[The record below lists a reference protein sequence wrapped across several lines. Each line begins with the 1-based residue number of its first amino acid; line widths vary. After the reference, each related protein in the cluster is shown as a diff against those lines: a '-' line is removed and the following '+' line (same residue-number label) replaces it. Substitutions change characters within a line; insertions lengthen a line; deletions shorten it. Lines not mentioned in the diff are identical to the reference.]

1 MVNEVF
7 ALDETVALAK
17 QKACEMLGAE
27 EKYVDFEVIQQPSKK
42 VFGMFGG
49 KLAQVKATLKKSPS
63 LKALEYIKEVL
74 FYMGFENIS
83 VKITAEEPDFC
94 EIKID
99 SDNQDDIKLIIG
111 KYGSTLE
118 ALQYLTSLVANE
130 KNEKDEFY
138 KIRLEAGNYKEK
150 RKEILTDL
158 AKRIAEKA
166 SNTHRIIN
174 LEPMKSY
181 ERKIIHTA
189 IGEIEGV
196 KSWSTGE
203 REKRHIVIAPDE
215 DKN

>member
-63 LKALEYIKEVL
+63 LKALEYLKEVL
-74 FYMGFENIS
+74 FYMGFENLS
-83 VKITAEEPDFC
+83 VKITSEGSDFC

-99 SDNQDDIKLIIG
+99 SDNPDDIKLIIG

-118 ALQYLTSLVANE
+118 ALQYLTSFVANE
-130 KNEKDEFY
+130 KNERDEFY
-138 KIRLEAGNYKEK
+138 KIRLEAGNY
-150 RKEILTDL
+150 
-158 AKRIAEKA
+158 
-166 SNTHRIIN
+166 
-174 LEPMKSY
+174 
-181 ERKIIHTA
+181 
-189 IGEIEGV
+189 
-196 KSWSTGE
+196 
-203 REKRHIVIAPDE
+203 REKKKRSS
-215 DKN
+215 N

>member
-83 VKITAEEPDFC
+83 AKITVEESDFC

-111 KYGSTLE
+111 KYGSPLE

-130 KNEKDEFY
+130 KREKDEFY

-150 RKEILTDL
+150 RKEVLTDL

-166 SNTHRIIN
+166 SATHRIIN

-215 DKN
+215 NKN

>member
-83 VKITAEEPDFC
+83 AKITVEDSGFC

-130 KNEKDEFY
+130 KREKDEFY

-150 RKEILTDL
+150 RKEVLTDL

-166 SNTHRIIN
+166 SATHRIIN

-215 DKN
+215 NKN

>member
-27 EKYVDFEVIQQPSKK
+27 EKYVDFEIIQQPSKK

-49 KLAQVKATLKKSPS
+49 RLAQVKATLKKSPA
-63 LKALEYIKEVL
+63 LKAVEYLKEVL

-83 VKITAEEPDFC
+83 INIIAEEPDFC

-99 SDNQDDIKLIIG
+99 SENKDDIKLIIG

-118 ALQYLTSLVANE
+118 ALQYLTSFVANE
-130 KNEKDEFY
+130 KNGEGEFY
-138 KIRLEAGNYKEK
+138 RIRLEAGNYRER
-150 RKEILTDL
+150 RKEVLTNL
-158 AKRIAEKA
+158 AERIAEKVIV
-166 SNTHRIIN
+166 TGKIIN

-189 IGEIEGV
+189 IDKIEGV

-203 REKRHIVIAPDE
+203 LDRRHIVIAPDGF
-215 DKN
+215 KN

>member
-27 EKYVDFEVIQQPSKK
+27 EKYVDFEVIQQTSKK

-83 VKITAEEPDFC
+83 AKITVEESDFC

-130 KNEKDEFY
+130 KREKDEFY

-150 RKEILTDL
+150 RKEVLTDL

-166 SNTHRIIN
+166 SATHRIIN

-215 DKN
+215 NKN

>member
-83 VKITAEEPDFC
+83 AKITAKEPDFC

-130 KNEKDEFY
+130 KKEKDEFY

-150 RKEILTDL
+150 RKEVLTDL

-166 SNTHRIIN
+166 VATHRIIN

-215 DKN
+215 NKN

>member
-74 FYMGFENIS
+74 FYMGFENTS
-83 VKITAEEPDFC
+83 AKITVEESDFC

-130 KNEKDEFY
+130 KREKDEFY

-150 RKEILTDL
+150 RKEVLTDL

-166 SNTHRIIN
+166 SATHRIIN

-215 DKN
+215 NKN

>member
-63 LKALEYIKEVL
+63 LKALEYLKEVL
-74 FYMGFENIS
+74 FYMGFENLS

-99 SDNQDDIKLIIG
+99 SDNPDDIKLIIG

-118 ALQYLTSLVANE
+118 ALQYLTSFVANE
-130 KNEKDEFY
+130 KNERDEFY
-138 KIRLEAGNYKEK
+138 KIRLEAGNYREK

-166 SNTHRIIN
+166 SVTHRIIN

-189 IGEIEGV
+189 VGEIEGV

-203 REKRHIVIAPDE
+203 GERRHIVIAPDE
-215 DKN
+215 GKN